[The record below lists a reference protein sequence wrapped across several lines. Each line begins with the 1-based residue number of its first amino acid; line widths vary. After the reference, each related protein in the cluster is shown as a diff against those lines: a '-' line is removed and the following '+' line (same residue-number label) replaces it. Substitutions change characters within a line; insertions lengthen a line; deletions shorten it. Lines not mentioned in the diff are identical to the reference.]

1 MWSFLR
7 ERESERERE
16 RERESVCVCERERGE
31 KEREKGS
38 GRERERT
45 KLVGALSPVSHKG
58 LHHGWKQMSIH
69 LLPILHRGNET
80 AKFFKIHKINLGTNM
95 KQNTQTSNTNFR
107 RNSRFDTTLLKKKAY
122 KARICSYRGLSSHL
136 LISDLIVFFLKMNGQ
151 TQYYIN
157 A

>member
-1 MWSFLR
+1 MCVCVC
-7 ERESERERE
+7 
-16 RERESVCVCERERGE
+16 VCVCERERGGE

-69 LLPILHRGNET
+69 LLPILHKGNET
-80 AKFFKIHKINLGTNM
+80 AKFFRIHKINLGTNI

-107 RNSRFDTTLLKKKAY
+107 RNSRFDTTLLKKKKAY
-122 KARICSYRGLSSHL
+122 KARICSYRGLSSDL
-136 LISDLIVFFLKMNGQ
+136 LISDLIKKKRKKNGQ
-151 TQYYIN
+151 TQY
-157 A
+157 